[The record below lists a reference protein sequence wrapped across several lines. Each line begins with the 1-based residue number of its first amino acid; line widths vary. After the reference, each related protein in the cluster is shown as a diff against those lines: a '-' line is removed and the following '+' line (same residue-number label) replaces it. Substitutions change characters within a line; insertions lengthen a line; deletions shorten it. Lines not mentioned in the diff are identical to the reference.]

1 MTQTQNRIFDEMAKM
16 FTNAAGMAHGV
27 RQEVETVMRAQMER
41 LLAGLD
47 LVQREEFEVV
57 RDMAQKAREENEAL
71 KARLAVLEEALGKD
85 MTVKPAAPRKPKAP
99 KVPTAPEAPPV
110 PQENMALADGTE
122 PAESPRES
130 SQESPKPDES
140 SAS

>member
-27 RQEVETVMRAQMER
+27 RTEVETLMKSQMER
-41 LLAGLD
+41 LIGGLD

-71 KARLAVLEEALGKD
+71 KKRIAALEAHLD
-85 MTVKPAAPRKPKAP
+85 RP
-99 KVPTAPEAPPV
+99 
-110 PQENMALADGTE
+110 
-122 PAESPRES
+122 PAEDEPVKRGAHKPTGES
-130 SQESPKPDES
+130 AAEGPL
-140 SAS
+140 